1 MGSKK
6 SKAPAQ
12 PTTTADMGQFGSTT
26 SGSFGSTW
34 NPTQWQTGFVNNAQN
49 LMSNAQNA
57 LLNPELSER
66 RINDLNRTTNLN
78 FQNQMLN
85 PALSKGLLRGST
97 AQDIYSVGQ
106 QNYANAYQQA
116 LDAEEA
122 RNNQRLANA
131 LGNYTTIYDMA
142 KGVTGLSNSANQLA
156 SQYALKQ
163 AELNSQPNQMYQLI
177 AQAIGAAGGA
187 AAKSDKR
194 LKENIK
200 KLDEVN
206 GYNIYEFN
214 YIGKPER
221 QVGVIAQEVIDK
233 CPDCVL
239 LGDDGYYMVDYSKL
253 PQEVQKRIEELK

>member
-1 MGSKK
+1 MGKK
-6 SKAPAQ
+6 SKAPSQ

-26 SGSFGSTW
+26 TGKFGSTW
-34 NPTQWQTGFVNNAQN
+34 NPTEWQTGFVNNAQN

-142 KGVTGLSNSANQLA
+142 KGVTGLSNAANQFA
-156 SQYALKQ
+156 ANYAL
-163 AELNSQPNQMYQLI
+163 SQ
-177 AQAIGAAGGA
+177 AQANQNANAGLYNLIGQSIGAAAGLGNGLGS
-187 AAKSDKR
+187 AK
-194 LKENIK
+194 
-200 KLDEVN
+200 
-206 GYNIYEFN
+206 
-214 YIGKPER
+214 
-221 QVGVIAQEVIDK
+221 
-233 CPDCVL
+233 L
-239 LGDDGYYMVDYSKL
+239 LASGL
-253 PQEVQKRIEELK
+253 RR